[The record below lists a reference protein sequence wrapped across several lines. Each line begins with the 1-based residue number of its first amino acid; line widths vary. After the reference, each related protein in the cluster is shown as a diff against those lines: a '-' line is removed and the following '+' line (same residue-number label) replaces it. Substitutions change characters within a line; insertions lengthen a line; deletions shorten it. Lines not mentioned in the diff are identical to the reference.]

1 MRVWPL
7 HLLFGALLVGSL
19 TAQQRTAD
27 TLVEIA
33 PKDLS
38 AAVTRIAQAHGWSL
52 RDHQTVYGNVSA
64 LRFDASGCSEPVI
77 VALRVNFDFAPFVQS
92 SVGEQVR
99 VAALCLYQ
107 PVLGAAQP
115 PGVFYLPDEICRTR
129 DIRPDALRAGRAFDA
144 GRGAI
149 RLPIRRDDRLGQ
161 CLEPRLRRR
170 RSRRRRSGRCGDD
183 QIK

>member
-64 LRFDASGCSEPVI
+64 LRFDAPGCSEPVI

-99 VAALCLYQ
+99 VARYVYINRSWEQPNRLAFFIYRMKYAALATFGLTHYVPGGHLMLVEAPSDCRS
-107 PVLGAAQP
+107 AATIDW
-115 PGVFYLPDEICRTR
+115 GNAWNRDYAAAARADADLADAATTR
-129 DIRPDALRAGRAFDA
+129 
-144 GRGAI
+144 
-149 RLPIRRDDRLGQ
+149 
-161 CLEPRLRRR
+161 
-170 RSRRRRSGRCGDD
+170 
-183 QIK
+183 